1 MSEFLQTK
9 IKEWVTCDNN
19 LNVIKQQNKQF
30 RENKNNLT
38 TQIFNYV
45 HEHNL
50 DDSVIQI
57 SDGTLKFQQSNYS
70 SPLTF
75 KFLETCLKDCIS
87 NEEQVK
93 KIIKYIKNKREI
105 KTSYDIKRKYN

>member
-9 IKEWVTCDNN
+9 IKEWVICDNN
-19 LNVIKQQNKQF
+19 LNTLKQQSKQL

-38 TQIFNYV
+38 DEIFSYV

-50 DDSVIQI
+50 DNSVIQI
-57 SDGTLKFQQSNYS
+57 SDGTLKFQQTNYS

-75 KFLETCLKDCIS
+75 KFLETCLNDCIS

-93 KIIKYIKNKREI
+93 KIINYIRNKREI
-105 KTSYDIKRKYN
+105 KTQYNIKRKFN

>member
-9 IKEWVTCDNN
+9 IKEWVTCDDN
-19 LNVIKQQNKQF
+19 LSILKK
-30 RENKNNLT
+30 ENKNLRENRNNLT
-38 TQIFNYV
+38 NEIFNYV

-50 DDSVIQI
+50 DNSIIEI
-57 SDGTLKFQQSNYS
+57 SDGTLKFQQTNHS

-75 KFLETCLKDCIS
+75 KFLEICLNECIS

-93 KIIKYIKNKREI
+93 KIIKYIKCNREI
-105 KTSYDIKRKYN
+105 KTNYEIKRKYN

>member
-9 IKEWVTCDNN
+9 IKECVTCDNN
-19 LNVIKQQNKQF
+19 LNTLKQQSKQLRTNKSS
-30 RENKNNLT
+30 LT
-38 TQIFNYV
+38 NDIFTYV

-50 DDSVIQI
+50 DDSIIEI

-75 KFLETCLKDCIS
+75 KFLETCLNDCIS
-87 NEEQVK
+87 SEDQVK

-105 KTSYDIKRKYN
+105 KTTYDIKRKYK

>member
-1 MSEFLQTK
+1 MSEFLQNK

-19 LNVIKQQNKQF
+19 LNNLRQNSKEL
-30 RENKNNLT
+30 RSSKSSLT
-38 TQIFNYV
+38 SEIFNYV

-50 DDSVIQI
+50 DDSVIQL
-57 SDGTLKFQQSNYS
+57 SDSTLKFQQTNYS

-75 KFLETCLKDCIS
+75 KFLETCLNECIS